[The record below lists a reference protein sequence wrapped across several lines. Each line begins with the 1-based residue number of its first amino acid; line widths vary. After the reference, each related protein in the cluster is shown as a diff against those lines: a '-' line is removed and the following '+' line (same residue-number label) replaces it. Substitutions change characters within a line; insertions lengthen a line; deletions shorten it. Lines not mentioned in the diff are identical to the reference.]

1 MPHVP
6 IGEVQTGRRQDAV
19 DAVHDGQ
26 GGACSTRFVLG
37 DGRVCEKRAI
47 SEVVLRQA
55 RGKAAFLKVCM
66 PVN

>member
-1 MPHVP
+1 
-6 IGEVQTGRRQDAV
+6 
-19 DAVHDGQ
+19 
-26 GGACSTRFVLG
+26 
-37 DGRVCEKRAI
+37 VCEKRAI